1 MILAVDIGNTNIKI
15 GAWDNDKLVF
25 VSRLQTNTLKTQ
37 DEYAVNLVD
46 IFSLNDCNASQ
57 FDGAI
62 ISSVV
67 PPISLPFRS
76 AVSTVLH
83 TDRVYLVS
91 PGLKTG
97 LNIKIDNPATL
108 GGDMVCCAVA
118 AIAKYPLPCIIAS
131 LGTAT
136 AIFAIDASGAC
147 VGGSIAPGVFMSI
160 EALAQKTAQL
170 PHISLDSPGNI
181 IGTNTVD
188 CMKSG
193 AVYGTAYMLDGMLKH
208 MNAELGGSATLVSCG
223 GLAQFIIEYCDE
235 DIIFDDTLVLEG
247 LKIIYEKNSKDKG

>member
-25 VSRLQTNTLKTQ
+25 VSRLQTNILKTQ
-37 DEYAVNLVD
+37 DEYAINLVD

-67 PPISLPFRS
+67 PPISTPFRE
-76 AVSTVLH
+76 AVAAVLH
-83 TDRVYLVS
+83 TGRVYLIS

-97 LNIKIDNPATL
+97 LNIKVDNPATL
-108 GGDMVCCAVA
+108 GSDMVCCAVA
-118 AIAKYPLPCIIAS
+118 AIEKYPLPCIIAS

-136 AIFAIDASGAC
+136 AISVIDAEGAFI
-147 VGGSIAPGVFMSI
+147 GESIAPGVYISI
-160 EALAQKTAQL
+160 EALAQRTAQL
-170 PHISLDSPGNI
+170 PHISLDSPGRL

-188 CMKSG
+188 CMKAGS
-193 AVYGTAYMLDGMLKH
+193 VYGTACMLDGMLRRMKR
-208 MNAELGGSATLVSCG
+208 ELGGNATLVACG
-223 GLAQFIIEYCDE
+223 GIARFIIEHCE
-235 DIIFDDTLVLEG
+235 EEIIYDDTLVLDG
-247 LKIIYEKNSKDKG
+247 LKIIYEKNAKK